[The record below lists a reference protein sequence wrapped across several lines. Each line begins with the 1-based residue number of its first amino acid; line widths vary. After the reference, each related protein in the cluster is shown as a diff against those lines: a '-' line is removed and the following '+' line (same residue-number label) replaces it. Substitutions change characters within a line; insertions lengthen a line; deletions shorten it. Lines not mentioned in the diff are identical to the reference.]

1 MATYTGSGDD
11 LETGLLS
18 GERVRKDDPR
28 ISALGALDELSSSI
42 GLVAALLP
50 ETCSDIPPELL
61 RTQSKLFRIG
71 MWIATTVD
79 SPARKKLV
87 SEGIPGTAEIE
98 AWIDRIDTRL
108 PSLRELILPA
118 GDKSAA
124 AAHMARAICR
134 RTERNLVILM
144 SDPICGGDE
153 AFGEIQ
159 VYLNR
164 LSDYLFS
171 VARYCNKQA
180 GIEEEV
186 WAGLTE

>member
-1 MATYTGSGDD
+1 
-11 LETGLLS
+11 
-18 GERVRKDDPR
+18 
-28 ISALGALDELSSSI
+28 
-42 GLVAALLP
+42 
-50 ETCSDIPPELL
+50 
-61 RTQSKLFRIG
+61 
-71 MWIATTVD
+71 
-79 SPARKKLV
+79 
-87 SEGIPGTAEIE
+87 
-98 AWIDRIDTRL
+98 
-108 PSLRELILPA
+108 
-118 GDKSAA
+118 
-124 AAHMARAICR
+124 
-134 RTERNLVILM
+134 M